1 MYRFK
6 VLFQEPGCDLSQ
18 MDFGFFGQGF
28 LLGEEYEYVL
38 STSQAYIKSDSSS
51 LEK

>member
-6 VLFQEPGCDLSQ
+6 ALFQEPGRDLSQ
-18 MDFGFFGQGF
+18 MEWP

>member
-18 MDFGFFGQGF
+18 MEWP